1 VCKACVAKI
10 RFVWQVFRMKPLLVA
25 TLLAM
30 GVFTAHAQSSADDR
44 YIGIYG
50 LMQQADQLAA
60 TGDRGEALA
69 AYTDA
74 EKQLQQFQRAYP
86 DWQPSIVNFRVKQ
99 LAEKIADLT
108 AQLPPPATTTNGSS
122 NPSPSTNTVATADQA
137 NEALAGQ
144 LSQLRARLQAE
155 LAANETLQAK
165 LKEALS
171 VQPAAVDPRELAAAQ
186 EKIRGLMKENDLL
199 KASRGAGQPL
209 ARTIYVT
216 NLVKVIVTNYPV
228 EVTNLAAV
236 FDQHPAPTIVTNYIR
251 VVDTNALEAMRLSRA
266 AAVRNFNEEHDR
278 AEQLANELTRLR
290 AAAASAGSPGA
301 GTNAV
306 ALTTLQAENAALR
319 QELDVLRAA
328 QTAAAGSG
336 DLAGQLQQ
344 ARAQIAE
351 LQSEARIN
359 ALEKLALE
367 RKLKAALASTNNAGT
382 ASVAYETRIGE
393 LTRERDDL
401 LQQLHR
407 TGQPESGSPGL
418 TAKVASLNS
427 EVATLRSRLAV
438 VESQPSPYTADEL
451 AFFKTG
457 AAAALAASEKSVAEM
472 PADTAELVASAQQHF
487 AKQEFDQAEAD
498 YQKILGRDQNNGIAL
513 ANLAMIELQEGK
525 LDQAEKHITAAL
537 AKSPN
542 DAYNLTTLGYLRLRQ
557 EKYDA
562 ALDALSR
569 AAQLDPNNPEIQNYL
584 GVTLGH
590 LGQRKAAEA
599 ALRRAVEINA
609 NYAPAHN
616 NLAAI
621 YLSQEPPL
629 ATLARWHYQ
638 KAIEAGMPRN
648 PDMEKKLAESGA
660 PVQP

>member
-1 VCKACVAKI
+1 
-10 RFVWQVFRMKPLLVA
+10 MKPLLAA
-25 TLLAM
+25 TLLAL
-30 GVFTAHAQSSADDR
+30 GIFVAHAQSSADDR

-69 AYTDA
+69 AYTDV
-74 EKQLQQFQRAYP
+74 EMQLQQFQRAYP

-99 LAEKIADLT
+99 IAEKIADLK

-122 NPSPSTNTVATADQA
+122 DTGPGTNTVAAASQA
-137 NEALAGQ
+137 NEELAGQ
-144 LSQLRARLQAE
+144 LSQLRTRLQAE

-199 KASRGAGQPL
+199 KASRGAGQPMP
-209 ARTIYVT
+209 RTIYVT
-216 NLVKVIVTNYPV
+216 NLVKVLVTNNPV
-228 EVTNLAAV
+228 EVTNFAAV
-236 FDQHPAPTIVTNYIR
+236 FDQHPAPTIMTNYIR

-290 AAAASAGSPGA
+290 AAATTAGSSATVAAA

-306 ALTTLQAENAALR
+306 ALATLQAENASLR
-319 QELDVLRAA
+319 HELDVLRAA
-328 QTAAAGSG
+328 QTAAASSG

-367 RKLKAALASTNNAGT
+367 RKLKAALASTNNAGA

-407 TGQPESGSPGL
+407 AGQPEGGSPGL

-451 AFFKTG
+451 ALFKTG
-457 AAAALAASEKSVAEM
+457 ASAALAASEKSVAEM

-562 ALDALSR
+562 ALNALSR

-621 YLSQEPPL
+621 YLSQDPPL

-648 PDMEKKLAESGA
+648 PDMEKKLAASGA